1 MEHILFDEMETTR
14 TRHIGFISGGKRFD
28 FMLTFS
34 EHFLGKTVV
43 LCLQSKR
50 GDLLDSHDVHDVDLL
65 CRKFAMTPEDASHLS
80 NALQTMISDEFI
92 RPQYMD

>member
-14 TRHIGFISGGKRFD
+14 TRHIGFISGGTRFD
-28 FMLTFS
+28 FMLTYS

-50 GDLLDSHDVHDVDLL
+50 GDLLDSHDVLDIDLL
-65 CRKFAMTPEDASHLS
+65 SRKFSMSHEDAQHLS
-80 NALQTMISDEFI
+80 NALQPFIADEQI